1 MAQADLPIYA
11 NVVPRPLS
19 VGGLSIREDVL
30 FTDAKGQ
37 ESDRSR
43 KKAEKLLED
52 WRGILSGVLE
62 PNEMVFHIVKNCQAP
77 VSALEQFMLGWHAY
91 GVTATMLVL
100 TNLRILH
107 LGLTGRGK
115 WKRVLKSVRWGDV
128 TEAKV
133 KGWIGRTL
141 DLKYASGKKDR
152 YWKVPGRDG
161 RKIKD
166 IVAAVLPASR
176 GEATPAQEMTSLCPD
191 CRNALTPRNYRCKQ
205 CGLGFKDEKTL
216 LKWTLLI
223 PGGGYLYSGFI
234 ALGIISVLVEGVFTL
249 EAILYVLMAAG
260 FVQPSRMQDGSV
272 PARADLW
279 ITAAVF
285 AVIAGLNKTLEYLH
299 GRRVIRT
306 FLPLKKSG
314 QA

>member
-1 MAQADLPIYA
+1 
-11 NVVPRPLS
+11 
-19 VGGLSIREDVL
+19 
-30 FTDAKGQ
+30 
-37 ESDRSR
+37 
-43 KKAEKLLED
+43 
-52 WRGILSGVLE
+52 
-62 PNEMVFHIVKNCQAP
+62 
-77 VSALEQFMLGWHAY
+77 MLGWHAY

-128 TEAKV
+128 AEAKV
-133 KGWIGRTL
+133 KGWIGRVL

-152 YWKVPGRDG
+152 YWRVPGRDG

-166 IVAAVLPASR
+166 ILAAVLPASR
-176 GEATPAQEMTSLCPD
+176 GEATPAQEMISLCPD
-191 CRNALTPRNYRCKQ
+191 CRNALTPQNYRCKQ

-306 FLPLKKSG
+306 FLPLKKPG